1 MAQEEMSTSSTP
13 SVQEYKE
20 RYALDQERFREMFK
34 QTTDALRQ
42 LRDPNNLDTGKRV
55 NKYTRENIR
64 TYLQNP
70 SGNVINLRRASWYY
84 YYASQVYKRLIDFYT
99 GMWQLQCRQ
108 IIPPYSLIKKM
119 NPEDTK
125 TVYENSI
132 NQLELYDIPN
142 IFNEV
147 AQRAYIEDVVFTIFV
162 RDDTGAFFYILDPDD
177 CIIDCQYMEG
187 GYGFSINA
195 AAYTRGAKSKLAKW
209 FGEPFT
215 SIIKEYEDTH
225 EKYIHVDDFYGA
237 AFKFDTS
244 DLTTS
249 IVPFSG
255 LLQEL
260 ATLGDIADNQAL
272 LDSDAVYKL
281 LAVPLE
287 TLTSATG
294 SDQFK
299 VSPQIMIEYL
309 NVLNTL
315 LPVYTAS
322 ALIPGELTND
332 NVIDFSSTSADQDVD
347 RIENNQK
354 NLLNTSGGGV
364 LLGSSNV
371 KLSNEFLAWL
381 KMESQFAI
389 GSLMPQIEG
398 HINRFLSYDV
408 KGERCKVKFFKVT
421 TYTKDDVAASLLTSC
436 QYSFSNRLAYNT
448 FLGISEKSTL
458 AMEYLENDVLALP
471 ALMTHPLQS
480 SYTTA
485 GGSVEDSE
493 GGRPETD
500 PDQLTGSGERSRNL
514 YT

>member
-20 RYALDQERFREMFK
+20 RYELEQEHFRELFK

-42 LRDPNNLDTGKRV
+42 LKDPNSNPTSKSVGKYKRA
-55 NKYTRENIR
+55 EIR
-64 TYLQNP
+64 RYLQNP
-70 SGNVINLRRASWYY
+70 SSDSANLRKASRYY
-84 YYASQVYKRLIDFYT
+84 YYVSQLYRRLINFYT

-108 IIPPYSLIKKM
+108 VIPPYTLIKEM
-119 NPEDTK
+119 NPDK
-125 TVYENSI
+125 TRKIYENTL
-132 NQLELYDIPN
+132 NQLELYDVQN
-142 IFNEV
+142 NFYEV
-147 AQRAYIEDVVFTIFV
+147 AQRAYLEDVVFTIFV
-162 RDDTGAFFYILDPDD
+162 RDKTGAFFYILDPDD
-177 CIIDCQYMEG
+177 CVIDSKYMEG
-187 GYGFSINA
+187 GYGFSIKAVN
-195 AAYTRGAKSKLAKW
+195 YTKGAKGRLAEW

-215 SIIKEYEDTH
+215 SIINEYNETKEP
-225 EKYIHVDDFYGA
+225 YIHVDDHYAA

-244 DLTTS
+244 DLAVPV
-249 IVPFSG
+249 VPFSG
-255 LLQEL
+255 ILQEL
-260 ATLGDIADNQAL
+260 ATLGDIEDNQAL

-287 TLTSATG
+287 TLTNASG

-299 VSPQIMIEYL
+299 VSPAIMVEYL
-309 NVLNTL
+309 NILNAL

-322 ALIPGELTND
+322 ALVPGELTNN

-364 LLGSSNV
+364 LIGSNNV
-371 KLSNEFLAWL
+371 KLSAEFLAWL
-381 KMESQFAI
+381 KMESQFAV

-408 KGERCKVKFFKVT
+408 KGERCKVKFFECT
-421 TYTKDDVAASLLTSC
+421 IYTKDDIAASLLSSC

-458 AMEYLENDVLALP
+458 AMEYLESDVLGLP
-471 ALMTHPLQS
+471 SLMNHPLQS

-485 GGSVEDSE
+485 GGEDNS
-493 GGRPETD
+493 GRPETPED
-500 PDQLTGSGERSRNL
+500 ELTDSGERSRNL